1 MGMLVAWAVTTL
13 YRVNLDHVALEQDL
27 QGVREYGVFQY
38 RIKSADENPQKIR
51 LHLLPYITIQ
61 NLNVKTLS

>member
-27 QGVREYGVFQY
+27 QGVREYGVFKH
-38 RIKSADENPQKIR
+38 RIKSADENLK
-51 LHLLPYITIQ
+51 
-61 NLNVKTLS
+61 LS